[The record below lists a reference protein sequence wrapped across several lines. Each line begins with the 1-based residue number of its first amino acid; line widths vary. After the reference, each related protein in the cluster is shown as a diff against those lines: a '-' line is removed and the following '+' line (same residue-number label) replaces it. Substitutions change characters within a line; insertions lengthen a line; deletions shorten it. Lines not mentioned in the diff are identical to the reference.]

1 MSNLKNWIYSFW
13 KSKIHECAW
22 CGQKFNIDYELPQ
35 SYTPLCSDS
44 CALCYFSKHVEVIE
58 KEKEKEKEEAEGGG
72 REKGKGK
79 RLI

>member
-13 KSKIHECAW
+13 KSKIHQCAW

-44 CALCYFSKHVEVIE
+44 CAICYFSKHVEV
-58 KEKEKEKEEAEGGG
+58 KAEG
-72 REKGKGK
+72 EKGKRGRKLKGK
-79 RLI
+79 RGKGEAS